1 MLFCNIQIFD
11 NVTGNEGT
19 TGKSSTIVIIINRLS
34 LVTIKKIKNQIKAL
48 IHDAKDP
55 LCIIPNEQIMIARSS
70 SATVMSH
77 TLRESQILK

>member
-19 TGKSSTIVIIINRLS
+19 TAINRLG
-34 LVTIKKIKNQIKAL
+34 LVTISKIKNQIKAL

-55 LCIIPNEQIMIARSS
+55 LRIIPNEQIMIARSS
-70 SATVMSH
+70 SATVMSQ